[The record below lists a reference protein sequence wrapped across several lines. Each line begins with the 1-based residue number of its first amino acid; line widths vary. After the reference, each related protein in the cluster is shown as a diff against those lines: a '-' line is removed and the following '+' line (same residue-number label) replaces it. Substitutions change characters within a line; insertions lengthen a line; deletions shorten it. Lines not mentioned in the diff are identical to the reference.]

1 MWDLDGRQKQ
11 EEKEGGSKR
20 KSNGGM
26 ESKDS
31 TQDRKKASKTSKW
44 ILAMRNRR
52 ERKAQMSRRRW
63 VDWRK
68 YGQAEEVQAS
78 SEGEMRGVGRTRPG
92 KAKERV
98 TEERVNIKAKEE
110 DLGTTENSKR

>member
-1 MWDLDGRQKQ
+1 MEQALQSCRTAGRDVQGWAV
-11 EEKEGGSKR
+11 EAKR
-20 KSNGGM
+20 KSNGGK

-52 ERKAQMSRRRW
+52 EWKAQMSQRRW

-68 YGQAEEVQAS
+68 YRQAEEVQAS
-78 SEGEMRGVGRTRPG
+78 SER
-92 KAKERV
+92 
-98 TEERVNIKAKEE
+98 
-110 DLGTTENSKR
+110 